1 MKKIVSLMALCAVLF
16 GVVLMATGCGS
27 KPEKGTVWQMTKYS
41 STTEGEDA
49 KDNMPGEGQIMYVCF
64 HSDGNF
70 YIGSKAKDK
79 ELTAEKVG
87 EYAIDS
93 KSKKVA
99 CMGMVA
105 TYTEKSNKMIL
116 TSKYED
122 DDKKTVTT
130 VVELQKSKDYTEAQI
145 KAAVGK

>member
-16 GVVLMATGCGS
+16 SVVLMATGCGS
-27 KPEKGTVWQMTKYS
+27 KPAKGSVWKVTKFS
-41 STTEGEDA
+41 RTTEGKDAEDYLG
-49 KDNMPGEGQIMYVCF
+49 KDAVTYVCF

-70 YIGSKAKDK
+70 YYATKAKDK
-79 ELTAEKVG
+79 ELTAEKAG

-99 CMGMVA
+99 CMGMVL
-105 TYTEKSNKMIL
+105 TYTEKSNKMTL

-145 KAAVGK
+145 KAACKP